1 MAFNLRPGG
10 KASSVPVP
18 EGTESGHAVVV
29 GDLAGIA
36 EAVYPDFE
44 DGGSYATIALEGV
57 ASLATADDIALG
69 DAVYVPTAGGPTAGA
84 TGAKAIGIST
94 RRSEAGPVWFTL
106 VQHGGWNQSWVR
118 M

>member
-1 MAFNLRPGG
+1 MAFNVRPGG

-36 EAVYPDFE
+36 EAVYPGFE

-57 ASLATADDIALG
+57 ASLATEDDIALG
-69 DAVYVPTAGGPTAGA
+69 DPVYVPAAGGPTAGA
-84 TGAKAIGIST
+84 TGDKVIGIAT
-94 RRSEAGPVWFTL
+94 RDSEAGKVWFKL
-106 VQHGGWNQSWVR
+106 VQNVQIVGGN
-118 M
+118 